1 MFVTGLNYYGS
12 KVWILLLDYSG
23 WWSELFIRPLTIW
36 GIVRWTESNKQTD
49 SFAENPVKKL
59 C

>member
-23 WWSELFIRPLTIW
+23 WWSELFIRSLTIW

-49 SFAENPVKKL
+49 SFTENPVKKL

>member
-23 WWSELFIRPLTIW
+23 WWSELFIRSLTIW

-49 SFAENPVKKL
+49 SFTENPVKK
-59 C
+59 

>member
-1 MFVTGLNYYGS
+1 MFVTGLNYYYGS

-23 WWSELFIRPLTIW
+23 WWSELFIRSLTIW

-49 SFAENPVKKL
+49 SFTENPDKK
-59 C
+59 

>member
-1 MFVTGLNYYGS
+1 MVLKFE
-12 KVWILLLDYSG
+12 LLDYSG
-23 WWSELFIRPLTIW
+23 WWSELFIRSLIIW

-49 SFAENPVKKL
+49 SFTENPVKKL